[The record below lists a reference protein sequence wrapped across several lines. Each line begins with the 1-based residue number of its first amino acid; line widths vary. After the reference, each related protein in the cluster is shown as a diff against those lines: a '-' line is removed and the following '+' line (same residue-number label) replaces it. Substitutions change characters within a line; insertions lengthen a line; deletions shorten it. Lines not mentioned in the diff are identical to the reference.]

1 MSAGIVTE
9 MNILP
14 SGVDVLTTLE
24 DATRRRLLF
33 AIIVNDQNEI
43 HRSITVNILHG
54 LTQGTQT
61 FVSGDVKRIALTS
74 SSSSL
79 SSCLTIIVKDV
90 DDLNKHVLNFIAN
103 QVSSLFHLMKIVLS
117 ILLILLEKTV
127 SWMKS
132 FNNCPGIFMQL

>member
-14 SGVDVLTTLE
+14 AGVDVLTTLE
-24 DATRRRLLF
+24 EATRRRLLF

-61 FVSGDVKRIALTS
+61 FVSGDVKRIALT
-74 SSSSL
+74 
-79 SSCLTIIVKDV
+79 CLTINIKDV
-90 DDLNKHVLNFIAN
+90 DDLNEYVLNFIAN
-103 QVSSLFHLMKIVLS
+103 QVFSLFGLMKIVLS
-117 ILLILLEKTV
+117 ILLILLLKNV
-127 SWMKS
+127 L
-132 FNNCPGIFMQL
+132 G

>member
-61 FVSGDVKRIALTS
+61 FVSADVKRIALTS
-74 SSSSL
+74 SSSS
-79 SSCLTIIVKDV
+79 SSCLTIIIKDV

-103 QVSSLFHLMKIVLS
+103 QVYSLFHLMKIALS
-117 ILLILLEKTV
+117 ILLVLLEKTV
-127 SWMKS
+127 SWMNRLIIVQV
-132 FNNCPGIFMQL
+132 FFIQL